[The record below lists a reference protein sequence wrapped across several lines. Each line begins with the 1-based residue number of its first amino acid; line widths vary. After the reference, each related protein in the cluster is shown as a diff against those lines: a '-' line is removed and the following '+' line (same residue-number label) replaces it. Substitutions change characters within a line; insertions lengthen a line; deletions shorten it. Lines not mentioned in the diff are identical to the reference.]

1 MTNRTQ
7 EDYYLESKR
16 LRNEVLQLAEQL
28 KGHPLRFIITNGIT
42 MRVEITKNDLKTI
55 VSKNVSDNKFNAIK
69 NALAKGM
76 PLSMS
81 ILSTIGKSSLENNNS
96 ALTSRLP
103 IQTGLLS

>member
-55 VSKNVSDNKFNAIK
+55 VSKNTSLRTCAIF
-69 NALAKGM
+69 AQVT
-76 PLSMS
+76 LSV
-81 ILSTIGKSSLENNNS
+81 
-96 ALTSRLP
+96 
-103 IQTGLLS
+103 QTMHI

>member
-16 LRNEVLQLAEQL
+16 IRSEVLQLAEQL

-69 NALAKGM
+69 VCAEWRTEMCTNHML
-76 PLSMS
+76 LSMS
-81 ILSTIGKSSLENNNS
+81 THLTTIKSS
-96 ALTSRLP
+96 
-103 IQTGLLS
+103 